1 MAAVR
6 GVKPS
11 TIHPS
16 LYIGAFVCA
25 GRGQSI
31 ERTAIAPHEQKREA
45 EAKPT
50 ATGSRRTIDAII
62 KIASSRNIALRSAP
76 ATSPLS

>member
-11 TIHPS
+11 AIHPS
-16 LYIGAFVCA
+16 LYIGAFVFA
-25 GRGQSI
+25 RRGQPTK
-31 ERTAIAPHEQKREA
+31 RTAITPHEQEREA
-45 EAKPT
+45 EAKPD
-50 ATGSRRTIDAII
+50 ATGSCGTIDASV

-76 ATSPLS
+76 ATPSLS